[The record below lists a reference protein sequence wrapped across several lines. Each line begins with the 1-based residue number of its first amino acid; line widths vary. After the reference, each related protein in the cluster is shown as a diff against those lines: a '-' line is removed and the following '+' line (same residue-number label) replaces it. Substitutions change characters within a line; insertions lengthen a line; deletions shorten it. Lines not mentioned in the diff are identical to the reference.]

1 MKNIASWDDFQSL
14 VRGRDIYIY
23 GGNVEGVGIS
33 RMLGANGL
41 PARAVLDTRRFKDG
55 FLRGHPVVDPADF
68 EGTPGNALVIICT
81 KHRESRAAA
90 RQLCQQ
96 RGFVEGSD
104 FIYNTSLCQHYP
116 TIETVGV
123 CNLRCFSCD
132 MGLPGANRGQKMMSV
147 ETFTAVLAKLR
158 SEVPFLNSMG
168 MYLWGEPL
176 LHPKIGDLIRIAHAH
191 GVATEFSTNLNNIRN
206 LDAFVEAD
214 PDILIVTSSG
224 FGPSYNITHTGG
236 DFETFRENCR
246 ILREKLDFYKA
257 ETFVRYH
264 YLVYKNNRGE
274 ELEQARA
281 FAQSLGFQ
289 FVPILATLFPGRVH
303 DYVVLGEPLPAEMVE
318 ANKHFVYDIDD
329 QIRWAQERKD
339 KACPSIKAFPTIK
352 WDGSVMHCCN
362 MTKPL
367 VGNGYLN
374 NTLAELEQMREA
386 SGFCDRCR
394 SHGVH
399 RVFDVNG
406 REDYKMSK
414 IAKERAAA
422 PAGKGGQ

>member
-1 MKNIASWDDFQSL
+1 MKKIATWNDFESL
-14 VRGRDIYIY
+14 VGGRDIYIY

-33 RMLGANGL
+33 RMVAANGL
-41 PARAVLDTRRFKDG
+41 PARGFLDTRRFNNG
-55 FLRGHPVVDPADF
+55 FLRGHQVIDPAKF
-68 EGTPGNALVIICT
+68 AGTPQDALVIICT
-81 KHRESRAAA
+81 KHRESRGSA
-90 RQLCQQ
+90 RKFLQQ
-96 RGFVEGSD
+96 HGFVEDRD
-104 FIYNTSLCQHYP
+104 FIYNSSLCQYYP

-132 MGLPGANRGQKMMSV
+132 MGLAGANRGQKMITV
-147 ETFTAVLAKLR
+147 ETFTASLAKLR
-158 SEVPFLNSMG
+158 KEVPFLNSIG

-176 LHPKIGDLIRIAHAH
+176 LHPKIGELIRIAHEH

-206 LDAFVEAD
+206 LDSFIEAD

-236 DFETFRENCR
+236 DFETFRENCKV
-246 ILREKLDFYKA
+246 LREKINHYKA
-257 ETFVRYH
+257 ETFVKYH
-264 YLVYKNNRGE
+264 YLIYKENRGE

-281 FAQSLGFQ
+281 FAQSLGFH

-303 DYVVLGEPLPAEMVE
+303 DYVVFGEPLPPEMIE

-339 KACPSIKAFPTIK
+339 KPCPSIKAFPTIK
-352 WDGSVMHCCN
+352 WNGNVMHCCN
-362 MTKPL
+362 MTKPE
-367 VGNGYLN
+367 VGNGYLE

-386 SGFCDRCR
+386 SGFCDRCK

-399 RVFDVNG
+399 RVFEVNG
-406 REDYKMSK
+406 RDDYKMSE
-414 IAKERAAA
+414 IAKGSSGLT
-422 PAGKGGQ
+422 PKAGG